1 MSRSFK
7 VVEGDLKK
15 KSDKKNDNFLIVLK
29 VINFRNRFPFLKKKI
44 GQDHWAY
51 LLRNNIILAYLGIAS
66 THIYLEIDWT
76 LKSLQEKYGI
86 FMTANSL
93 NYPISGFYSKESKA
107 KACKPQKQS
116 PSTCS
121 NLLVIACVLCTV
133 TQNSYWTF
141 YVDNLLGKTFHS
153 TCMHNREIS
162 QQWNCC

>member
-29 VINFRNRFPFLKKKI
+29 VINFRNWFPFKKKKI

-93 NYPISGFYSKESKA
+93 NYPISGF
-107 KACKPQKQS
+107 
-116 PSTCS
+116 
-121 NLLVIACVLCTV
+121 
-133 TQNSYWTF
+133 
-141 YVDNLLGKTFHS
+141 
-153 TCMHNREIS
+153 
-162 QQWNCC
+162 